1 MPLDLPDKILILP
14 KEELEP
20 HLASLDSDGWSKE
33 PQDTASWWAR
43 TTTLNSVVRE
53 SILELV
59 LGSDNTT
66 AFGMLLDNG
75 NSIEDRIR

>member
-20 HLASLDSDGWSKE
+20 HLANLDSEGWSKS
-33 PQDTASWWAR
+33 PQDHTAWWAR

-59 LGSDNTT
+59 LGSDNTST
-66 AFGMLLDNG
+66 FGTLLDNG
-75 NSIEDRIR
+75 NIEDRIR

>member
-1 MPLDLPDKILILP
+1 MPLDLPDNILILP

-20 HLASLDSDGWSKE
+20 YLASLDSDGWSKS
-33 PQDTASWWAR
+33 PQDSSSWWAR

-59 LGSDNTT
+59 LGSENKS
-66 AFGMLLDNG
+66 AFGILLDNG
-75 NSIEDRIR
+75 TIEDRIR